1 MTDLNRVILIGR
13 ITADCKFGYLNSGSA
28 KADFSIAVNRSKKD
42 GNEWVDEVSYF
53 PITVW
58 GKTAENLHTRFVRG
72 QQVAIDAYLKQDRWE
87 KDGQK
92 MSVVK
97 IITENIQLVGGLKSE
112 GGAPVFKPKENQSGG
127 DSGSE
132 VNYENG
138 MFPEDDPKYIP
149 F

>member
-1 MTDLNRVILIGR
+1 MKDLNSLVLIGR

-28 KADFSIAVNRSKKD
+28 KAEFSIAVNDTKKD
-42 GNEWVDEVSYF
+42 GNNWVDEPSF
-53 PITVW
+53 FNITVW

-72 QQVAIDAYLKQDRWE
+72 QQVAIEGKLKQDRYE
-87 KDGQK
+87 KDGKK

-138 MFPEDDPKYIP
+138 MFPEDDPQFIP